1 MLRGIDVTEAQFR
14 SISQPTLL
22 IASGRDRLL
31 PSFSEAERLARLL
44 PNAKVQVLPN
54 SGHACL
60 LETQVDLLKI
70 MKTNLFLDS
79 AEIAMS
85 A

>member
-1 MLRGIDVTEAQFR
+1 MLRGFDVTEAQFK
-14 SISQPTLL
+14 SILQPTLL

-44 PNAKVQVLPN
+44 PNAKVQVLPH

-60 LETQVDLLKI
+60 LETQVDLLEI
-70 MKTNLFLDS
+70 MKSNSFLDFP
-79 AEIAMS
+79 EIVMS